1 KYNRKPTDEE
11 ISKYLGIKK
20 SSVQKVLQKSH
31 MFNLVSFESII
42 FEKNTDESESS
53 MSEDPYQRL
62 EDAVIYDALKK
73 VVSELS
79 ERDKMLITLHY
90 YEGLPLKNIADILGV
105 SESRVSQL
113 HSRILLDMKMA
124 LKKIT
129 G

>member
-1 KYNRKPTDEE
+1 
-11 ISKYLGIKK
+11 
-20 SSVQKVLQKSH
+20 
-31 MFNLVSFESII
+31 
-42 FEKNTDESESS
+42 